1 MTPVAWISSA
11 CIALL
16 SVPASRSVAVNES
29 LTAIVG
35 NEVLLPCQ
43 IPNNNTKLVQ
53 LSWEKSTEETPLM
66 VYNPRFGIN
75 FTNENYSRRIVFRNH
90 SLQDASIIIKA
101 LDIQDEGNYSCR
113 LTLFPQGIIAKRVHL
128 RILAIPTNRAIPILT
143 KAGALVM
150 PVAIC
155 TSANG
160 NPAANITWISN
171 LPGNYTSVQ
180 MENDNGTITVT
191 SQYKMAPSS
200 SDNGR
205 KLACV
210 ISHSALS
217 TTENITVQLSI
228 LYPPEVTIKGYD
240 GNWSENTSDVS
251 LECVANANPPATMYS
266 WQGLAEGLQTE
277 NAKIYIKKVNS
288 LMNGNWTC
296 EATNSVGIGKG
307 EVEIIIKEGSNADD
321 PEDLNTIHITI
332 IIAVIVCVVVIVLAL
347 TLTWWKRRT
356 QEIGVHQ
363 DGNSSE
369 TQAEQRIVYAV
380 LDFSVQAKHVSAQ
393 REEESTVYAGVK
405 YSQN

>member
-16 SVPASRSVAVNES
+16 SDAARPADYFQHFLFFTSTTLVVLAVPASRSVAVNES

-128 RILAIPTNRAIPILT
+128 RIL
-143 KAGALVM
+143 
-150 PVAIC
+150 
-155 TSANG
+155 
-160 NPAANITWISN
+160 
-171 LPGNYTSVQ
+171 
-180 MENDNGTITVT
+180 D
-191 SQYKMAPSS
+191 
-200 SDNGR
+200 
-205 KLACV
+205 
-210 ISHSALS
+210 
-217 TTENITVQLSI
+217 
-228 LYPPEVTIKGYD
+228 PPEVTIKGYD